1 MTRPDDTIRV
11 LIPLKVRKKNGRPK
25 ILPPAD
31 YRPSEDQSQDP
42 HILRAIGRA
51 WGWRRRMDAGEFAT
65 IQELAE
71 AVGLA
76 ERHVSRQLRLAY
88 LAPEVLKRRV
98 FGREVPAVTIIQ
110 LTECAML
117 PWAEQAIVVFGKT
130 YDSECFKP
138 VSLL

>member
-1 MTRPDDTIRV
+1 MLV
-11 LIPLKVRKKNGRPK
+11 LPLPWLKQSSSDKAPLTVRKKNGRPK

-31 YRPSEDQSQDP
+31 YRPSEDQVQDP

-51 WGWRRRMDAGEFAT
+51 WGWRRRMEAGEFVT

-88 LAPEVLKRRV
+88 LAPEVLKRLTC
-98 FGREVPAVTIIQ
+98 GREVSA
-110 LTECAML
+110 
-117 PWAEQAIVVFGKT
+117 
-130 YDSECFKP
+130 
-138 VSLL
+138 VSLYDLCFVAGEAWGQQVGQVLDVSDRERL